1 MKKFRSSLDISLF
14 AILLFFSSILLWTS
28 TGEFVLNFR
37 NIGFSILSGME
48 HAVFSV
54 HSFFN
59 GTIRSIAELS
69 SLKEKYEELAKKLG
83 KYEALESSIKDIQR
97 ENKELRQLLGF
108 SKRIK
113 TRNIVSEIIGLD
125 PNNLYYGILINRGLQ
140 HGVKKNM
147 PVIAFQKG
155 NMALVGKIMNVSS
168 YSSIVLPLYDDR
180 CYIAAKMAD
189 SRHRGIVGGQGT
201 SSMPLVMRYVKKRV
215 KDEIKVGEL
224 VTTSGMDDA
233 SLFPRNIPIGYISK
247 IISHDYQ
254 TSLELFLEPC
264 INFSTLEYV
273 FVLDISQ
280 SNERL
285 GEGVDDRLDEVYEES
300 EE

>member
-285 GEGVDDRLDEVYEES
+285 DGGVDDRLDEIYEES